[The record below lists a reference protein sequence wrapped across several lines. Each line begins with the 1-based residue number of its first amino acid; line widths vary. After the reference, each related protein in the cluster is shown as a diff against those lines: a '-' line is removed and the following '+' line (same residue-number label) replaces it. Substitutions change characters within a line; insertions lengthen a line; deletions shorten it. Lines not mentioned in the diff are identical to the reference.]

1 MGRSGELGLIAW
13 LCGWLVVAPE
23 AGWPM
28 SVFLTPTGLK
38 PFTGGTYF
46 PPERFASILERQE
59 PMGVASSASAACSLS
74 PVEG

>member
-1 MGRSGELGLIAW
+1 
-13 LCGWLVVAPE
+13 
-23 AGWPM
+23 M

-59 PMGVASSASAACSLS
+59 PMGVASSASASCPLS
-74 PVEG
+74 RVVEG